1 MSKQSIGDKIRK
13 FRTEVLSLSQR
24 ELGLELDS
32 TQAGISQI
40 ESGEVLPSASFMKK
54 LAERFPDVNYNWLF
68 FDEGEATRRLS
79 QIKIRDKIRSQ
90 TESELRA
97 SFEEK
102 YQKLQDELAQLK
114 LYNDTLINV
123 LNNQHNLNSGKLAN
137 IKPKTTRAANSK
149 TKRASKAK
157 K

>member
-1 MSKQSIGDKIRK
+1 MSFIINYIELNHFAYICVQEKGDRPLDILPFFTRNNPCVMSKQSIGDKIRK

-68 FDEGEATRRLS
+68 
-79 QIKIRDKIRSQ
+79 
-90 TESELRA
+90 
-97 SFEEK
+97 
-102 YQKLQDELAQLK
+102 
-114 LYNDTLINV
+114 
-123 LNNQHNLNSGKLAN
+123 
-137 IKPKTTRAANSK
+137 
-149 TKRASKAK
+149 
-157 K
+157 